1 MLLCFAGFKGDQKG
15 EMDAETE
22 SIAKIAEVKGAQQIP
37 ADGILLGVFAKDAT
51 RGSWPYY

>member
-37 ADGILLGVFAKDAT
+37 ADGILLGLLAKDAT